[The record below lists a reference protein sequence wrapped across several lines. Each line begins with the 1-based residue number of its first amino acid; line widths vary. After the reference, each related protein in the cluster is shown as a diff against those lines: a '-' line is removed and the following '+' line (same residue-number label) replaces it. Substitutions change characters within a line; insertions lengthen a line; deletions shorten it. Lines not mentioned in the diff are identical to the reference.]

1 MKSLFDTNTYNETI
15 NRLNNLLPQS
25 QRQWGK
31 MDAAQM
37 LTHCKEAFKIPLND
51 KPAPRMFIGILFGWM
66 MKANFY
72 NEKPWGK
79 NVPTLPG
86 LTIKDERNFE
96 TEKQQLIALVHK
108 FHQSGTD
115 KMDSFPHPFFGT
127 LTKDQWGKGMYKH
140 LDHHLQQFGV

>member
-1 MKSLFDTNTYNETI
+1 
-15 NRLNNLLPQS
+15 
-25 QRQWGK
+25 
-31 MDAAQM
+31 
-37 LTHCKEAFKIPLND
+37 
-51 KPAPRMFIGILFGWM
+51 
-66 MKANFY
+66 MKANYY

-86 LTIKDERNFE
+86 LTIKDERIFE

-108 FHQSGTD
+108 FHQSDSD

>member
-15 NRLNNLLPQS
+15 SRLNNLSPQS

-37 LTHCKEAFKIPLND
+37 LTHCKEAVKIPLSD
-51 KPAPRMFIGILFGWM
+51 KPLPRMFIGILLGWM
-66 MKANFY
+66 MKANYY

-115 KMDSFPHPFFGT
+115 KVASFPHPFFGT